1 MLEPA
6 EKRAALG
13 SDVAI
18 ARRMP
23 VRDRLAEL
31 AQAVEQERA
40 RPPSGSRTGRLLA
53 SGLPK
58 MAQKLV
64 EEAGEVVV
72 DAMRKDR
79 RAVVQESADL
89 LYHLTVLW
97 TELGIRP
104 DDVWLEMDRRRALL
118 GLAEKLPKDKPGA

>member
-1 MLEPA
+1 MLEPTEGSA
-6 EKRAALG
+6 DAASEPPVEPRL
-13 SDVAI
+13 
-18 ARRMP
+18 P

-31 AQAVEQERA
+31 ALAVEHERA
-40 RPPSGSRTGRLLA
+40 RAGAGSRTGRLLA

-72 DAMRKDR
+72 DAMRHDR
-79 RAVVQESADL
+79 RAVVEESADL

-118 GLAEKLPKDKPGA
+118 GLAEKLPKDKPVT

>member
-1 MLEPA
+1 MLEPTEGSA
-6 EKRAALG
+6 EGACEPAVVPRLPA
-13 SDVAI
+13 
-18 ARRMP
+18 
-23 VRDRLAEL
+23 RDRLAEL
-31 AQAVEQERA
+31 ASAVEQERA
-40 RPPSGSRTGRLLA
+40 RAGAASRTGRLLA

-72 DAMRKDR
+72 DAMRHDR
-79 RAVVQESADL
+79 RAVIEESADL

-118 GLAEKLPKDKPGA
+118 GLAEKLPKDKPVA

>member
-1 MLEPA
+1 MLEPT
-6 EKRAALG
+6 EG
-13 SDVAI
+13 SADASEPAVAH
-18 ARRMP
+18 RLP

-31 AQAVEQERA
+31 ALAVEHQRA
-40 RPPSGSRTGRLLA
+40 RADAGTRTGRLLA

-72 DAMRKDR
+72 DAMRHDR

-118 GLAEKLPKDKPGA
+118 GLAEKLPKEKSIA